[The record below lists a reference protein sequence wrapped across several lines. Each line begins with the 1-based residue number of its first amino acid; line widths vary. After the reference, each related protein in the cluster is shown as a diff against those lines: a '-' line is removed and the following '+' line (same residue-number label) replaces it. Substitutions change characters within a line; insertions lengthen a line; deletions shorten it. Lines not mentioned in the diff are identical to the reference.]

1 MLETRLITQYLTA
14 LRTGDS
20 LGQARLLAVAAD
32 YDHHN
37 GSGLVEQLEALSL
50 NGQEAA

>member
-1 MLETRLITQYLTA
+1 MLETHLIRQYLTA
-14 LRTGDS
+14 LRTGDE
-20 LGQARLLAVAAD
+20 LGQARLLAVAAE

-37 GSGLVEQLEALSL
+37 QSGLVDQLEALRL